1 MGLWK
6 SHWNLLE
13 IIFHIF
19 FYSILHD
26 FRKTLQ
32 NYVPQVSLRQYKN
45 KFSVRHLENKFL
57 KTI

>member
-1 MGLWK
+1 MEK
-6 SHWNLLE
+6 SLE
-13 IIFHIF
+13 PSRDYISHF
-19 FYSILHD
+19 FNPILHD

-32 NYVPQVSLRQYKN
+32 NYMTQVSLRQYKN